1 MKSLSSSSPS
11 SSSSVMRSGSSPSS
25 SSLPSLVVLASSSS
39 SSLSLYRSLYRGL
52 RDYCATGLVLAGGH
66 AAEDE
71 GGRMHRDEEVKEVE
85 GRDCGVLVH
94 MFPPLR
100 MNED

>member
-1 MKSLSSSSPS
+1 MSALRHSFC
-11 SSSSVMRSGSSPSS
+11 
-25 SSLPSLVVLASSSS
+25 
-39 SSLSLYRSLYRGL
+39 RGRNTHATL
-52 RDYCATGLVLAGGH
+52 LHNTGLVLAGGH

>member
-1 MKSLSSSSPS
+1 MFTCSKVDVECKKRHPKNEK
-11 SSSSVMRSGSSPSS
+11 MRPGK
-25 SSLPSLVVLASSSS
+25 
-39 SSLSLYRSLYRGL
+39 YRGL